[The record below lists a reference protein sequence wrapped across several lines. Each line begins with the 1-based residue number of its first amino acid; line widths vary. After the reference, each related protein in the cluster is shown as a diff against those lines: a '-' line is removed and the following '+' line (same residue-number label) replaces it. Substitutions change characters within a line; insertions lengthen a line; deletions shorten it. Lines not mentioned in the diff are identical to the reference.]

1 MKDLIKHI
9 IREETEP
16 NDIDKKL
23 LNFLLRRVRIE
34 EKNLGTD
41 WFDNKPLRVTEY
53 KFEEFPGY
61 GFNSFNN
68 KRQMEYKINE
78 MLYENDIIDDIFE
91 MDERNPERI
100 KIVKTIRHFLN
111 RLLGI

>member
-9 IREETEP
+9 LKEETEP

-34 EKNLGTD
+34 EKDLGTD

-53 KFEEFPGY
+53 RFEGWPGY
-61 GFNSFNN
+61 GFNSFGSKKDAEN
-68 KRQMEYKINE
+68 KIIE
-78 MLYENDIIDDIFE
+78 MLYENDITE
-91 MDERNPERI
+91 YVYNMNERNPERI
-100 KIVKTIRHFLN
+100 KIIKTIRHFLN
-111 RLLGI
+111 NLLTK